1 MGNGEW
7 RDKGDKGEGGD
18 KEDEGMFF
26 KIDEIEHW
34 NPTKFQGFA
43 LPQLPPLP
51 LLPLLTSSGI

>member
-43 LPQLPPLP
+43 LP
-51 LLPLLTSSGI
+51 PLLTSTGI